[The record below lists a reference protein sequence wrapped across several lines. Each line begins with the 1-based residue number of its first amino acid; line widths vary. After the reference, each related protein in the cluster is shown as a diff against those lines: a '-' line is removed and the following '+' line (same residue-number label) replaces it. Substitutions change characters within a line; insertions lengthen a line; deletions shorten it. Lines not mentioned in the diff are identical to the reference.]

1 MQPKLRWKT
10 LSLFVLI
17 CLALL
22 TLLPSLGVPLPGF
35 LGQAFN
41 DTKIQLG
48 LDLQGGLHIVYG
60 VNLDKVVDDKADE
73 IRRDVQDRLVE
84 EKVEAKVETLRSP
97 LGSVVITPKNAAD
110 MTKIKEHFLTDYK
123 DVLEDM
129 TCPSSRPGATC
140 FKVSRDYAESIQ
152 DSALEQAIKTVKGR
166 VDAYGIAE
174 AGVVRKGD
182 DIIVELP
189 GIDEAGIERLK
200 QLIGRTAQLEFKI
213 VANNDPWT
221 LKLYRKAHGDPE
233 ATKVG
238 IETPAAE
245 QWTNETT
252 GQFTDVYLTA
262 KDQTLFLS
270 EADAIKEKC
279 ALNPNKQSDG
289 TYKCKRKGRTII
301 EDYVRGLG
309 PEFKIP
315 DDLQLGFEQVRPR
328 RGDVSD
334 EITWRTYTLHRSAE
348 LNGTAV
354 AQSQVQWDQTTGR
367 PEVVVT
373 FNRTGGRRFGD
384 LTTKNIGRKMAII
397 LDDEVNSAP
406 TINTAITGGTCSISM
421 GNSDPQATQKE
432 AEDLVNVLRTGAL
445 PAPLTQQSESQVGA
459 SLGADSIQRT
469 QTSMIVGA
477 IIVILMMLYFY
488 RVSGLI
494 ANLAMVLNVMFQLAI
509 LAMFQATLTLPGI
522 AGVVLTI
529 GMAVDANIIIYERIR
544 EEISSGKTV
553 RGAVEAGFGRAFW
566 TVFDAHVTN
575 FVAGFVLLEYGT
587 GPIRGFAVMLL
598 IGVVVNLFTSTWV
611 SRLFFDH
618 WLRARKASAPLSI

>member
-1 MQPKLRWKT
+1 
-10 LSLFVLI
+10 
-17 CLALL
+17 
-22 TLLPSLGVPLPGF
+22 
-35 LGQAFN
+35 
-41 DTKIQLG
+41 
-48 LDLQGGLHIVYG
+48 
-60 VNLDKVVDDKADE
+60 
-73 IRRDVQDRLVE
+73 
-84 EKVEAKVETLRSP
+84 
-97 LGSVVITPKNAAD
+97 
-110 MTKIKEHFLTDYK
+110 
-123 DVLEDM
+123 
-129 TCPSSRPGATC
+129 
-140 FKVSRDYAESIQ
+140 
-152 DSALEQAIKTVKGR
+152 
-166 VDAYGIAE
+166 
-174 AGVVRKGD
+174 
-182 DIIVELP
+182 
-189 GIDEAGIERLK
+189 
-200 QLIGRTAQLEFKI
+200 
-213 VANNDPWT
+213 
-221 LKLYRKAHGDPE
+221 
-233 ATKVG
+233 
-238 IETPAAE
+238 
-245 QWTNETT
+245 
-252 GQFTDVYLTA
+252 
-262 KDQTLFLS
+262 
-270 EADAIKEKC
+270 
-279 ALNPNKQSDG
+279 
-289 TYKCKRKGRTII
+289 
-301 EDYVRGLG
+301 
-309 PEFKIP
+309 
-315 DDLQLGFEQVRPR
+315 
-328 RGDVSD
+328 
-334 EITWRTYTLHRSAE
+334 
-348 LNGTAV
+348 
-354 AQSQVQWDQTTGR
+354 
-367 PEVVVT
+367 VT

-509 LAMFQATLTLPGI
+509 LAMFLATLTLPGI